1 MRTEAGGPSGGGAD
15 SLDLAKGVFRGGA
28 ARALLAL
35 SRSDVANEGV
45 RSRTYGTEELLS
57 MVA

>member
-1 MRTEAGGPSGGGAD
+1 VAD
-15 SLDLAKGVFRGGA
+15 SLDEAKAAAFRGGA

-45 RSRTYGTEELLS
+45 RSRTYGAEELLL